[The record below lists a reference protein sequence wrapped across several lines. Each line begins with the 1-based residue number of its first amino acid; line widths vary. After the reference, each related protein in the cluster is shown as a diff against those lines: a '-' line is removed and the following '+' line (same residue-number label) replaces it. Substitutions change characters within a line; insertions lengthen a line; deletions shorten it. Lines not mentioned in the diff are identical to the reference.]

1 MTNDTHRHEP
11 QRAPGTAHIGA
22 RQVAR
27 ALLSLVVLIASPF
40 LAAGRLDWWPA
51 WALVALTLAA
61 SVAARIIPARRNPDL
76 LAERAR
82 FAEAEGVKPWDR
94 VLMPIVGIVGPLAV
108 WVVAGLDERFGWPP
122 LVSLPLQVVGLLI
135 VAAGGA
141 LATWAMAENRFFS
154 AVVRIQRDRGH
165 SVISSGPY
173 RLVRH
178 PGYSAGVLNAI
189 AAPLALG
196 SLWALIPGL
205 LCVGAIAVRTA
216 LEDRTLQAELPGY
229 REYAQ
234 RVRYRLLPGVW

>member
-11 QRAPGTAHIGA
+11 QGAPGTAHIGA

-165 SVISSGPY
+165 SVISSGLY